1 MNIGVDIDD
10 TITDIKKEFYNS
22 GFNYLKELGKPLPKT
37 NKIIE
42 DVKNDGSCYQKY
54 FNFND
59 DEFMFFIRDIQDVT
73 MNNAKP
79 RYFAVQAINKL
90 KAIGNKIIIITARDT
105 VFHEDPYK
113 LSKDWLDK
121 NNIMYDKIVVNAK
134 NKYIE
139 IQNQKIDLFIDDSL
153 TNCTASA
160 LLGIKTI
167 RITNEIKKSFVNK
180 NIVYFSNWKDIY
192 NYIINL

>member
-59 DEFMFFIRDIQDVT
+59 DEFMFFMRNIQEEI

-79 RYFAVQAINKL
+79 RDFAVQAINKL
-90 KAIGNKIIIITARDT
+90 KAMGNKIIIITARDT

-134 NKYIE
+134 NKSIE

>member
-1 MNIGVDIDD
+1 
-10 TITDIKKEFYNS
+10 
-22 GFNYLKELGKPLPKT
+22 
-37 NKIIE
+37 
-42 DVKNDGSCYQKY
+42 
-54 FNFND
+54 
-59 DEFMFFIRDIQDVT
+59 
-73 MNNAKP
+73 
-79 RYFAVQAINKL
+79 
-90 KAIGNKIIIITARDT
+90 
-105 VFHEDPYK
+105 
-113 LSKDWLDK
+113 
-121 NNIMYDKIVVNAK
+121 MYDKIVVNAK
-134 NKYIE
+134 NKSIE